1 MDEQYVPR
9 SEYME
14 RIGRSDDRMRDFDRR
29 LTKVEEFGDK
39 LSSMAVTM
47 QGMLVTL
54 QTMQAEQLRQGERL
68 RKIEEEPAD
77 KWNSAIKTVVTI
89 LLTAAVTWLFLGG
102 K

>member
-1 MDEQYVPR
+1 
-9 SEYME
+9 
-14 RIGRSDDRMRDFDRR
+14 MRDFDRR